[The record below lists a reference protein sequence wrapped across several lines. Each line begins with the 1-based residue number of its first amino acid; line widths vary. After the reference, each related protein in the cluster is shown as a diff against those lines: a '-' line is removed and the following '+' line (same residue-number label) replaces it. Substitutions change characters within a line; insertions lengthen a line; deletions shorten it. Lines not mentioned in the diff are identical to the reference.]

1 MEQSTIQ
8 TILLIIGIATL
19 TVTLYRFIYFIYPY
33 IRPSSIKKY
42 LHSGSYALVTGAT
55 DGIGKAL
62 AIELAA
68 KGFNIILHGRNLN
81 KLTAVSNEIQ
91 AAHPSRDVV
100 SLLQD
105 GSKNPILDISPIRHL
120 PISVLVN
127 NVGVGPIAEL
137 EQFSIEQIAE
147 TVNLNA
153 LFPTHV
159 THSVLPQMPRPALIL
174 NVSSYVG
181 IFPPPYLAV
190 YAGTKAYNTAFS
202 NSLSREIPSIETIA
216 LITGSVHS
224 AGNQKPVSFFR
235 PASSVYARHILSII
249 GSGRKSIMP
258 YWPHAVQVFILSL
271 LPAWVT
277 ERAIKQAIDKELI
290 NNVKH

>member
-1 MEQSTIQ
+1 MMEQSAIQ
-8 TILLIIGIATL
+8 TILLIIGIATIA
-19 TVTLYRFIYFIYPY
+19 VTLYRFIYFIYPY
-33 IRPSSIKKY
+33 IRTSSIKKY
-42 LHSGSYALVTGAT
+42 LHRGSYALITGAT

-68 KGFNIILHGRNLN
+68 RGFNIILHGRSLN
-81 KLTAVSNEIQ
+81 KLKAVSNEIQ
-91 AAHPSRDVV
+91 AAHPSREVV
-100 SLLQD
+100 GLLQD
-105 GSKNPILDISPIRHL
+105 GSKNPVLDISSIRDL

-127 NVGVGPIAEL
+127 NVGVGPLAEL
-137 EQFSIEQIAE
+137 EQFSIEQITE

-153 LFPTHV
+153 LFPTHL
-159 THSVLPQMPRPALIL
+159 THSILPQMPRPALIL

-181 IFPPPYLAV
+181 ILPPPYLAV
-190 YAGTKAYNTAFS
+190 YSGTKAYNTAFS

-224 AGNQKPVSFFR
+224 AGNQKPISFFR
-235 PASSVYARHILSII
+235 PDSSVYARHILSIV

-271 LPAWVT
+271 LPAWMT
-277 ERAIKQAIDKELI
+277 ERAIKQAMDKELI
-290 NNVKH
+290 KKS